1 MRNCVFSAKAPNSG
15 GGPLPSFI
23 TETCNLTVYH
33 NTKIWNAVPVM
44 GTHWII
50 PCTVITSYQANSLST
65 GYQHSC
71 AAESHVFRWLGF
83 CRDCTLS
90 VSAGSCHRSM
100 LCYQRQRT
108 KRWRNNEVVQ
118 KVATK
123 LSILQNKL
131 VRNQP
136 KTARVAVTECHF
148 NISQKWQF
156 TYLGR
161 LSSYPALG

>member
-1 MRNCVFSAKAPNSG
+1 MHCSLKYQNDSDPTMIRRHKRGSILKLPLLYFFSFFFFACCVKPLFVCMRNCVFSAKAPNSG

-108 KRWRNNEVVQ
+108 KR
-118 KVATK
+118 
-123 LSILQNKL
+123 
-131 VRNQP
+131 
-136 KTARVAVTECHF
+136 
-148 NISQKWQF
+148 
-156 TYLGR
+156 
-161 LSSYPALG
+161 